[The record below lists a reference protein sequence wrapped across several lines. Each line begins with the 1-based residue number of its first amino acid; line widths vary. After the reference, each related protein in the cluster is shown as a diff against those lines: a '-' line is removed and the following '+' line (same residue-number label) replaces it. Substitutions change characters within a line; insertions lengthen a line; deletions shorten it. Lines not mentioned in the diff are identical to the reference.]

1 MITTDSC
8 AERNSSGLNPVERCN
23 CSVGTDT
30 AMAGRHSGSTT

>member
-1 MITTDSC
+1 MITTDSS
-8 AERNSSGLNPVERCN
+8 ADRSSSALNPVDRCN